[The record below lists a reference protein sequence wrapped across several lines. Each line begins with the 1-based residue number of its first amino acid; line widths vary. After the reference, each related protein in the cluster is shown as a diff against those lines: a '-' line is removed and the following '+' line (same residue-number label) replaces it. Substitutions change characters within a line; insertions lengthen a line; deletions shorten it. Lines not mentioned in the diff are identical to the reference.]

1 MLRFRPKRILRDN
14 RILLEVIEYHFGN
27 LNGVFP
33 TPDRDRLSDLGRNR
47 LDGLLLFRLRLRKFR
62 SPGCDNQGRFGLADR
77 HPAFRLSGVQ
87 FLPGIEDPGRGEV
100 TVGTENGGLVSGMPF
115 QDRVTGYLVLAV
127 APDLHTVAEPP
138 NFLFVV
144 FPTEGRFHLVQNADT
159 VLVNLPYIRF
169 LDSFGLHPVTVC
181 RDFVC
186 GSHGPLVDAMVV
198 IDLTIHI
205 DTVGVDMEMK
215 DAAFA
220 VVVQHDNV
228 LAILEIGGLGAG
240 PFGFTGKVNG
250 IELPDEIVSELLP
263 VLQRPSCSLFLGRR
277 DFNLDGGLFQVTVT
291 VQILPE
297 FQVGSV
303 HHRR

>member
-1 MLRFRPKRILRDN
+1 MLRFRPKRILQDN
-14 RILLEVIEYHFGN
+14 RILLEEIEYHFGN

-33 TPDRDRLSDLGRNR
+33 IPDRDRLSDLGRNR

-62 SPGCDNQGRFGLADR
+62 SPGCDNLGRFGLADR

-144 FPTEGRFHLVQNADT
+144 FPIEGRFHLVQNADT
-159 VLVNLPYIRF
+159 VLVYLPYIRF
-169 LDSFGLHPVTVC
+169 LDGFGLHPVPVL
-181 RDFVC
+181 RDLVC
-186 GSHGPLVDAMVV
+186 GSHGPLVDVMVV
-198 IDLTIHI
+198 IDLSVHI
-205 DTVGVDMEMK
+205 DAAGGDMEVK
-215 DAAFA
+215 DAALA

-228 LAILEIGGLGAG
+228 LAVLEVGGLGAG
-240 PFGFTGKVNG
+240 PFGFPGKVNG
-250 IELPDEIVSELLP
+250 IKRPDKIVCELHP
-263 VLQRPSCSLFLGRR
+263 VLQRPSDSFFLGR
-277 DFNLDGGLFQVTVT
+277 
-291 VQILPE
+291 
-297 FQVGSV
+297 
-303 HHRR
+303 